1 MRREFVA
8 AVVRGVAI
16 RAKLRLRRKLR
27 RKECEPVFAGLS
39 QWQLREFGLAPTAAR
54 SWHHNFFNAEAQL
67 GTVR

>member
-1 MRREFVA
+1 MRRESIA

-16 RAKLRLRRKLR
+16 RAKLRLRRTLR

-39 QWQLREFGLAPTAAR
+39 QWQLREFGLAPRPAR
-54 SWHHNFFNAEAQL
+54 SLHETFFNAEAQL